1 MARKMICNK
10 RNWPTPQTARRP
22 CWRVPLIGLFTVVFI
37 ITLMSLIVYEIRS
50 FQSRAR
56 QTGLSAQH
64 EEALQQPQASDSVAY
79 VEDMLSVPE
88 MSVEVLATGMP
99 FYSISEQRVFF
110 KVIGVTQDS
119 LRTFVKQ
126 NSDTVGWIAIEGL
139 VDHPVLYRD
148 NSYYLT
154 HDFDRLHNA
163 CGALFV
169 DENTPIHSNT
179 QNLLIYGHNMKDG
192 SMFGRL
198 LKYTENNYLR
208 NHYTVQFDTRFESFT
223 YVIFAVCRV
232 SADGTN
238 NKGLDVNGHVSFA
251 DEGDFDTY
259 IDRVYEQSLYSRYLD
274 VKYSDTLLALV
285 TCIDDDRLV
294 LVARRQRDNETVAD
308 IRHCLLSLYT
318 R

>member
-1 MARKMICNK
+1 MARRMRCNK
-10 RNWPTPQTARRP
+10 GKWPTPQIARRP
-22 CWRVPLIGLFTVVFI
+22 CWRIPLVGLLAVIFLFSLTRL
-37 ITLMSLIVYEIRS
+37 TLYGIRAY
-50 FQSRAR
+50 QNQAR
-56 QTGLSAQH
+56 QEGLSAQH
-64 EEALQQPQASDSVAY
+64 EEALQQAQTSGTDTFTTIVPSAPKVEMAAVQA
-79 VEDMLSVPE
+79 E
-88 MSVEVLATGMP
+88 TP
-99 FYSISEQRVFF
+99 FIETSARKAFF
-110 KVIGVTQDS
+110 KVIGLTQDS
-119 LRTFVKQ
+119 LKAFVKQ
-126 NSDTVGWIAIEGL
+126 NNDTVGWLTIEGL

-198 LKYTENNYLR
+198 LKYTGNDYLR
-208 NHYTVQFDTRFESFT
+208 NHYTVQFDTRFENFT
-223 YVIFAVCRV
+223 YIIFAVCQV

-238 NKGLDVNGHVSFA
+238 QKGLDFTGHASFA
-251 DEGDFDTY
+251 DEAGFNAY
-259 IDRVYEQSLYSRYLD
+259 IDKVYEQSLYSRYLD

-285 TCIDDDRLV
+285 TCIDNDRLV
-294 LVARRQRDNETVAD
+294 LVARRQRDNETESD
-308 IRHCLLSLYT
+308 IRHCLLGLFT